1 MPDKSTN
8 PIQINLLGANAVVL
22 EAKARPDLLQ
32 KRGRL
37 ADDLFAGILGTTSF
51 TQPDD

>member
-1 MPDKSTN
+1 MSDKSTN
-8 PIQINLLGANAVVL
+8 PIQINLFGANPVVP

-32 KRGRL
+32 KRVRL
-37 ADDLFAGILGTTSF
+37 ADDRFAGILGTTSF